1 MNKFNPYQ
9 LARAV
14 HRYSMFGFLIAA
26 VVMGTTGFF
35 LKFTFIANKLN
46 IDLALM
52 RYLHNQMSLFFSI
65 FLFLMALSG
74 LTMYLYPILKN
85 KK

>member
-1 MNKFNPYQ
+1 MNKFNLYQ
-9 LARAV
+9 LARNV

-26 VVMGTTGFF
+26 MVMGTTGFF

-46 IDLALM
+46 IDLVLM

-65 FLFLMALSG
+65 SLFLMAFSG
-74 LTMYLYPILKN
+74 LTMYLYPILKS